1 MTDLVGIFNTES
13 RKTVSKLTGLRW
25 FLLFED
31 LQNAV
36 EHLQANKTRKK
47 HQNLNLKQLGN
58 KET

>member
-1 MTDLVGIFNTES
+1 MTELVGIFNAES

-31 LQNAV
+31 LLN
-36 EHLQANKTRKK
+36 EEGPLQTNKTRKK

>member
-36 EHLQANKTRKK
+36 GPVQANKTRRK